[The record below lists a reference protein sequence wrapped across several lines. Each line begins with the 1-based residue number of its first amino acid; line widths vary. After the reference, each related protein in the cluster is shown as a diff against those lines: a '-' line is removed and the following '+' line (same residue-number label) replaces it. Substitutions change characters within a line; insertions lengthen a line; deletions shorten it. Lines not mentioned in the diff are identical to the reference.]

1 VERVIRFLNS
11 ERGSAESALVLI
23 PLLFL
28 FLCGAQLASTVF
40 IRNFELAKAQSEAS
54 TRAISNQFLG
64 SDKVVNVDTGN
75 RFQNIRLL
83 IVPKKREIP
92 ILIPGLASLFGGT
105 LTSEVSGVSVIE
117 GEL

>member
-1 VERVIRFLNS
+1 MEEVRRFLNS
-11 ERGSAESALVLI
+11 ERGSAESAMVLI

-28 FLCGAQLASTVF
+28 FLCGAQLTSTVF
-40 IRNFELAKAQSEAS
+40 IRNFEQAKVQSEAS
-54 TRAISNQFLG
+54 IRAISNHFLG
-64 SDKVVNVDTGN
+64 SVKVVNVDTGN
-75 RFQNIRLL
+75 RFQSIRLL
-83 IVPKKREIP
+83 IVPKKRELP